1 MSETN
6 RRDVLRAGAA
16 LAATAAASQFFP
28 AYAAATDT
36 LKLGVIG
43 CGGRGTGAV
52 EDNFN
57 AGPGTTLW
65 AAGDV
70 FEYKTKSL
78 VKHATTVLDGKF
90 KDRVNCAERMF
101 GGLEAAQKVIDSGCD
116 LIILAT
122 SPGFRPFHLEA
133 IVKAAAAK
141 KKPIHIFCEKPVA
154 VDGAG
159 VQMVLKVAEEAKKLG
174 ISVAAGTQ
182 RRHQAGYIET
192 VKQIHD
198 GKIGDVISSRC
209 SWNGS
214 EPWFRA
220 RGKDMTDVEYQIH
233 NWYHFL
239 WLCGDHITEQHVHNL
254 DVINWVMKGH
264 PLKAV
269 GQGGRLGRKDGE
281 PGDVGNIY
289 DLFAIEYEYA
299 GGVPMYSYCS
309 HVPNTTQDVS
319 ETVYGS
325 KGVCKVNAYQIG
337 KDKVAGKDPVNAYV
351 QEHKDLMK
359 SIADNKPVDELTGV
373 AESTLTAIMGR
384 MAVYTGKT
392 ITWQQALDSKS
403 TMPANLKLDMKL
415 PVDPVPMPVSGKGK

>member
-1 MSETN
+1 MAVTN
-6 RRDVLRAGAA
+6 RRDALKAGAA
-16 LAATAAASQFFP
+16 LAATAAATQLFP
-28 AYAAATDT
+28 TAFAAATDT

-52 EDNFN
+52 EDNFR
-57 AGPGTTLW
+57 AGPGTVLW

-70 FEYKTKSL
+70 FENKPKGLMNHIS
-78 VKHATTVLDGKF
+78 TVDKGAFKERVDC
-90 KDRVNCAERMF
+90 KDRVF
-101 GGLEAAQKVIDSGCD
+101 GGLEAAKNVIDSGCD
-116 LIILAT
+116 VIILAT

-133 IVKAAAAK
+133 IVQKVADSK
-141 KKPIHIFCEKPVA
+141 KKIHIFCEKPVA

-159 VQMVLKVAEEAKKLG
+159 VQKVLKVAEEAKKLG
-174 ISVAAGTQ
+174 ISVVAGTQ

-198 GKIGDVISSRC
+198 GKIGDVVATRC

-220 RGKDMTDVEYQIH
+220 RKPGMSDVEYQIH

-239 WLCGDHITEQHVHNL
+239 WLCGDHIAEQHVHNL

-264 PLKAV
+264 PVKAV
-269 GQGGRLGRKDGE
+269 GQGGRIGRKDGE
-281 PGDVGNIY
+281 PSEVGNIF
-289 DLFAIEYEYA
+289 DLFSIEYEYA

-309 HVPNTTQDVS
+309 HVPGTTQDVS

-325 KGVCKVNAYQIG
+325 KGVSRVNAYQIN
-337 KDKVAGKDPVNAYV
+337 KEKVFGKDPINPYV
-351 QEHKDLMK
+351 QEHMDLMK
-359 SIADNKPVDELTGV
+359 TIRDDKPVDELTGV

-392 ITWQQALDSKS
+392 VTWKQALESKS
-403 TMPANLKLDMKL
+403 TMPEKLDLKGKL
-415 PVDPVPMPVSGKGK
+415 EVPPVPRPGA